1 MRRAARL
8 LGIAL
13 AGIATVILVAAG
25 VIYFRSERLL
35 SERYQSKAERLVRPT
50 AAAIADAPRHAR
62 LLGCL
67 SCHGEGLRGN
77 DVFDDPWIGE
87 ANAPNLPRLLKQRT
101 DQQVAAAI
109 RQGIAPYGRPLLVM
123 PSGLFSRLSDA
134 DVSALIAWMRS
145 LPADAPESR
154 GLNLTLLGR
163 WMLLNGD
170 LPRQPELV
178 ALYQRAQ
185 PPDLGPQHVR
195 GRYIAATVC
204 AECHSADLRG
214 GERPHADFNTK
225 IGEGTPAS
233 PDLDIVGAY
242 DLAAFTKLLRTGKP
256 PDGRDLGMMSEV
268 ARDDFKEFTD
278 DEIRVLHAYLEARV
292 QR

>member
-1 MRRAARL
+1 MRRAAKL
-8 LGIAL
+8 LGIVL
-13 AGIATVILVAAG
+13 AGIASVILVAAG
-25 VIYFRSERLL
+25 VIYLRSEQLL
-35 SERYQSKAERLVRPT
+35 GERYQATPERLVRPT
-50 AAAIADAPRHAR
+50 TAAIADAPRQAR

-67 SCHGEGLRGN
+67 SCHGNGLRGN
-77 DVFDDPWIGE
+77 DVFDEPSIGE
-87 ANAPNLPRLLKQRT
+87 VNAPNLPRLLKQRT
-101 DQQVAAAI
+101 DQQIAAAI
-109 RQGIAPYGRPLLVM
+109 RQGMSADGRPLLVM

-145 LPADAPESR
+145 LPADAPESKPLR
-154 GLNLTLLGR
+154 LTLLGR

-178 ALYQRAQ
+178 PVYQRAL
-185 PPDLGPQHVR
+185 PPNLGPQHVR

-225 IGEGTPAS
+225 FGDGTPAS

-242 DLAAFTKLLRTGKP
+242 DLTAFTRLLRTGKP

-278 DEIRVLHAYLEARV
+278 DEIRALHAYLQARA

>member
-1 MRRAARL
+1 MRRATRW

-13 AGIATVILVAAG
+13 AGIAFAILVAVGA
-25 VIYFRSERLL
+25 VYFRSERLL
-35 SERYQSKAERLVRPT
+35 SERYRAKAERLVRPT
-50 AAAIADAPRHAR
+50 AAAIADAPRQAR

-67 SCHGEGLRGN
+67 SCHGAGLSGN
-77 DVFDDPWIGE
+77 DVIDEPWIGE
-87 ANAPNLPRLLKQRT
+87 VNAPNLPRLMKQRT

-109 RQGIAPYGRPLLVM
+109 RQGVSADGRPLLVM
-123 PSGLFSRLSDA
+123 PSGLFSRLNDA

-154 GLNLTLLGR
+154 PLTLTLLGR

-170 LPRQPELV
+170 LPRQPGLV
-178 ALYQRAQ
+178 PLYQRAQ
-185 PPDLGPQHVR
+185 PPDLGPQHAK

-214 GERPHADFNTK
+214 GERPHADFNTEF
-225 IGEGTPAS
+225 GDGTPAS
-233 PDLDIVGAY
+233 PDLDIAGAY
-242 DLAAFTKLLRTGKP
+242 DLLAFSGLLRTGIP
-256 PDGRDLGMMSEV
+256 PGGRDLGMMSEV

-278 DEIRVLHAYLEARV
+278 DEIRALHAYLQARA